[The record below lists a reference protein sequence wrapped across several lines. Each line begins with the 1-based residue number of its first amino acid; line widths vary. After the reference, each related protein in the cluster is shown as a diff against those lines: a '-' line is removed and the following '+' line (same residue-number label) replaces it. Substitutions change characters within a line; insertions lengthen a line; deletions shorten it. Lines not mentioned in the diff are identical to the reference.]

1 MQFLEPMQ
9 AAIISNH
16 RKTRPAGLF
25 GGSDG
30 KPGRNILA
38 RADGRREFLDA
49 TAEISVMADDVLT
62 IETPGG
68 GGYGK
73 PD

>member
-1 MQFLEPMQ
+1 VE
-9 AAIISNH
+9 
-16 RKTRPAGLF
+16 RR
-25 GGSDG
+25 
-30 KPGRNILA
+30 
-38 RADGRREFLDA
+38 DGRREELAA
-49 TAEISVMADDVLT
+49 TAATHLEADEVFV